1 MKRRDFDDL
10 ARNGVLTFGDL
21 DFRGKCPSEGLEQVT
36 FFNLLRTDYPDT
48 WGAIAVH
55 PRNEGQLRGGQFAGM
70 SKQKAEGMTPGA
82 ADIVIPGAPAF
93 VCEMKR
99 RDYTKSA
106 WQEGQIGYLTA
117 SAKCGAF
124 VCVALGYVAA
134 WQAFEYYLKK
144 YHVFS

>member
-1 MKRRDFDDL
+1 MKRSDFDDL
-10 ARNGVLTFGDL
+10 ASVGIMTFGNL
-21 DFRGKCPSEGLEQVT
+21 DFRGKCPGEALEQVT
-36 FFNLLRTDYPDT
+36 FFNRLRTDYPDT

-70 SKQKAEGMTPGA
+70 SKAKAEGMTTGA

-99 RDYTKSA
+99 QDYTQSA
-106 WQEGQIGYLTA
+106 WQDGQIVYLKA
-117 SAKCGAF
+117 SVKCGAF

-144 YHVFS
+144 HDLPT